1 MGREL
6 PPGIEARGDSIRI
19 SFTVAGERCRETLTW
34 APTAANLA
42 RAAKLRAR
50 IVDEIRHGVFRYE
63 AHFPD
68 SPRVRAAGRTF
79 SEAAQV
85 FLNHRAQG
93 RDWSDSYR
101 IEMRRLLERYWMPTL
116 WNRPIRQITP
126 TEIREML
133 DRDLAGRSAKTFNNA
148 LAAGRGVFRLAVL
161 DGLLERDPTAPLE
174 ARPGL
179 PPDEPDP
186 FTPAESE
193 RLMAYIEERH
203 GKVWRA
209 WFQFALWTGLRPSE
223 QRALLWDDVGADM
236 VTVKRAM
243 VRSRAQER
251 TKTRRNRT
259 VRLNAQAKAALA
271 VMRAESY
278 LAGGPVFIH
287 PTSRMPL
294 RRPDAPDA
302 IWRAAL
308 KALRL
313 RYRNPYQTRH
323 TYASVCLS
331 AGMSPS
337 FVATQLGHSLATLQK
352 HYGRWLDAGA
362 EREIRKLD
370 SLTG

>member
-1 MGREL
+1 MGRGI
-6 PPGIEARGDSIRI
+6 PAGIETRGDSIRI
-19 SFTVAGERCRETLTW
+19 TFVIAGERCRETLPW
-34 APTAANLA
+34 PATAANIA
-42 RAAKLRAR
+42 RAGKLRAR
-50 IVDEIRHGVFRYE
+50 IVDEIRHGIFRYE

-93 RDWSDSYR
+93 RDWSASYC
-101 IEMRRLLERYWMPTL
+101 IEMKRLLDRYWMPTF
-116 WNRPIRQITP
+116 WSRPLRQMT
-126 TEIREML
+126 TAEIREAL
-133 DRDLAGRSAKTFNNA
+133 DTQLAGKSAKTYNNV

-174 ARPGL
+174 SRTGN

-186 FTPAESE
+186 LTPEESR
-193 RLMAYIEERH
+193 RLLEHIEDKH
-203 GKVWRA
+203 GRVWRA
-209 WFQFALWTGLRPSE
+209 WFEFALWTGLRPSE
-223 QRALLWDDVGADM
+223 QRALLWADVGADM
-236 VTVKRAM
+236 VTIRRAM

-259 VRLNAQAKAALA
+259 VRLNAHAKAALA
-271 VMRAESY
+271 VMRAESF
-278 LAGGPVFIH
+278 LAGGPVFVH
-287 PTSRMPL
+287 PTSRLPL

-302 IWRAAL
+302 IWRAAM
-308 KALRL
+308 KALRM

-331 AGMSPS
+331 AGMSIA
-337 FVATQLGHSLATLQK
+337 FVAAQLGHSIATCSK
-352 HYGRWLDAGA
+352 HYARWLDAGA
-362 EREIRKLD
+362 AREMGKLD